1 MASSLMTRLWAG
13 REFVDRA
20 ARQYPA
26 RLALF
31 VFAAVILVFT
41 GLLSLPVATASGE
54 RAGFIEALFTA
65 TSAVCVTGLTIVP
78 TGVYWSAFGQA
89 VILVGIKIGGLG
101 VMTLASILG
110 LAVTRRLGL
119 TAKLLTAS
127 ETKTTRLGE
136 VGSLIRVV
144 IITSTSL
151 ELALAFM
158 LFPRF
163 MYLNETAASATWHSV
178 FYAIS
183 AFNNAGFVPTEQG
196 LVPHANDWLLLVPI
210 MLGMFIGSLGFPVIL
225 NIARQRR
232 RFAQWSLHAKLTVV
246 TSSVL
251 VLVAWVWFLA
261 AEWTNPATLG
271 PLGWGQKL
279 LSSAFLA
286 FMPRSG
292 GFSTLDISGL
302 HEASWLITDALM
314 FVGGGSA
321 STAGGIK
328 VSTLAILML
337 AILAEARGDQD
348 VDTFGRRIPRDS
360 LRQAVAVT
368 FVGAT
373 IVLTACLLLLEIT
386 GLTLDVVL
394 FEVISAFAT
403 VGLSTGITADI
414 PVAGQYVLVALM
426 FVGRVGTM
434 TLGAALALRSRRRVI
449 RLPEERPIIG

>member
-1 MASSLMTRLWAG
+1 MASRMMTRIWAS
-13 REFVDRA
+13 RERVDKI
-20 ARQYPA
+20 ARQSPA

-31 VFAAVILVFT
+31 VFAAVIMVFT
-41 GLLSLPVATASGE
+41 ALLSLPAATASGQ
-54 RAGFIEALFTA
+54 RAPLIDALFTA

-78 TGVYWSAFGQA
+78 TGVYWSTFGQA
-89 VILVGIKIGGLG
+89 VILLGIKVGGLG

-119 TAKLLTAS
+119 TARLLTAS

-151 ELALAFM
+151 ELIIAL
-158 LFPRF
+158 LLVPRF
-163 MYLNETAASATWHSV
+163 IYLNDSVGNAIWHSA

-183 AFNNAGFVPTEQG
+183 AFNNAGFVPTAEG
-196 LVPHANDWLLLVPI
+196 LAPHFGDWMLLVPI

-225 NIARQRR
+225 NIARQRK
-232 RFAQWSLHAKLTVV
+232 RFTRWSLHAKLTVV
-246 TSSVL
+246 TSALL
-251 VLVAWVWFLA
+251 VGVGFVWFLVV
-261 AEWTNPATLG
+261 EWMNPYTLG
-271 PLGWGQKL
+271 PMAWQDKL
-279 LSSAFLA
+279 LSSSFLA

-292 GFSTLDISGL
+292 GFSTVDINGL

-337 AILAEARGDQD
+337 AILAEARGDKD
-348 VDTFGRRIPRDS
+348 IDTFGRRIPRDS

-373 IVLTACLLLLEIT
+373 IILVSCLILLEIT
-386 GLTLDVVL
+386 GFTLDVVL
-394 FEVISAFAT
+394 FEAISAFAT
-403 VGLSTGITADI
+403 VGLSTGITPII
-414 PVAGQYVLVALM
+414 PTAGQYVLVALM